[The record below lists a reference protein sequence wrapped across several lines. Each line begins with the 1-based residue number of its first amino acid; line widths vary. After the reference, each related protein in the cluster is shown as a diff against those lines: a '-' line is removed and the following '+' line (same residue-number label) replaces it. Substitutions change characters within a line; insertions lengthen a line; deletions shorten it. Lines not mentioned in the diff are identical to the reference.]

1 MAKDDKIKKA
11 AALRYDASRN
21 AAPVLVAGGRGAV
34 AEKILELGKEAGVPV
49 VEDPDL
55 AEMLGAFPV
64 GKEIPPELY
73 RAVAEVL
80 AFVYRA
86 GKRFRGLGG

>member
-1 MAKDDKIKKA
+1 MARDDKTRKA
-11 AALRYDASRN
+11 SALRYQPGRD
-21 AAPVLVAGGRGAV
+21 AAPVVVAGGRGAV
-34 AEKILELGKEAGVPV
+34 AEKILELGREAGVPV

-55 AEMLGAFPV
+55 TEMLGAFPV

-86 GKRFRGLGG
+86 GKRYPGK